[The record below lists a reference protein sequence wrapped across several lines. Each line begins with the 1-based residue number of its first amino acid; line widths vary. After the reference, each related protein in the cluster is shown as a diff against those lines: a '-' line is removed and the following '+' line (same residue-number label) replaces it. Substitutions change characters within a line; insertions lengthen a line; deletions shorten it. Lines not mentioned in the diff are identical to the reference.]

1 MSIHTVSLVGL
12 GALGILFGHKL
23 AGCPDC
29 RLRVIADE
37 DRAARYRAEG
47 VMCNGEKCEFDYV
60 SPAEKQPADLVI
72 FAVKSTQLESAI
84 RDAAGQV
91 GPDTVVISLLNGI
104 SSEQRLEEIWPGQ
117 VVYAVAQ
124 GMDATRSG
132 RSLVYSQP
140 GEICFGEKDGSLT
153 PRCAALNRLF
163 AAAGIPHL
171 LCGDIL
177 RRQWSKLMLNVGLN
191 QATAVYGVDYGGVQ
205 KPGPARTA
213 MLAAM
218 REVQRIAAAEGIRLT
233 DEEFDE
239 WVKRTD
245 SLSPTGKP
253 SMRQDA
259 EAGRPTELDLFAGTI
274 RALGKKHGI
283 PTPVNDSFYE
293 AILQLPAERA
303 ARGL

>member
-47 VMCNGEKCEFDYV
+47 VMCNGETCEFDYV

-91 GPDTVVISLLNGI
+91 GPDTVLISLLNGI

-140 GEICFGEKDGSLT
+140 GEICFGK
-153 PRCAALNRLF
+153 
-163 AAAGIPHL
+163 
-171 LCGDIL
+171 
-177 RRQWSKLMLNVGLN
+177 
-191 QATAVYGVDYGGVQ
+191 
-205 KPGPARTA
+205 RTA
-213 MLAAM
+213 P
-218 REVQRIAAAEGIRLT
+218 
-233 DEEFDE
+233 
-239 WVKRTD
+239 
-245 SLSPTGKP
+245 SPP
-253 SMRQDA
+253 
-259 EAGRPTELDLFAGTI
+259 
-274 RALGKKHGI
+274 
-283 PTPVNDSFYE
+283 
-293 AILQLPAERA
+293 A
-303 ARGL
+303 ARR

>member
-47 VMCNGEKCEFDYV
+47 VTCNGETCEFDYV

-91 GPDTVVISLLNGI
+91 GPDTVLISLLNGI

-124 GMDATRSG
+124 GMDATRMVG
-132 RSLVYSQP
+132 AGNAQQDQRTRRDVDQTAGQQHDIDRAGAEQEAPQHDLHLRTVTVQHDHQLHCDILVLQR
-140 GEICFGEKDGSLT
+140 FGKDLAQVVFVS
-153 PRCAALNRLF
+153 PRLF
-163 AAAGIPHL
+163 AVIHL
-171 LCGDIL
+171 AIYLFEFVLQFIL
-177 RRQWSKLMLNVGLN
+177 V
-191 QATAVYGVDYGGVQ
+191 AVFVHD
-205 KPGPARTA
+205 
-213 MLAAM
+213 
-218 REVQRIAAAEGIRLT
+218 
-233 DEEFDE
+233 D
-239 WVKRTD
+239 
-245 SLSPTGKP
+245 
-253 SMRQDA
+253 
-259 EAGRPTELDLFAGTI
+259 
-274 RALGKKHGI
+274 
-283 PTPVNDSFYE
+283 
-293 AILQLPAERA
+293 
-303 ARGL
+303 